1 MGFCY
6 VFLLEC
12 SEVLVV
18 QRQLLIPVET
28 YNANKASLVRLVC
41 VFLLVKLGSS
51 GVRGSVS
58 IPATTSNTVD
68 NVAICAALA
77 SFVVRAVVSWSAP
90 LEKEFVMVAVSTLLL
105 SLSIVVHVVVS
116 VSPVKSA
123 PRGTAHSIVRK
134 E

>member
-1 MGFCY
+1 M
-6 VFLLEC
+6 
-12 SEVLVV
+12 LVV

-28 YNANKASLVRLVC
+28 YNANKASLVRPVC
-41 VFLLVKLGSS
+41 VFLFVKLGSS

-77 SFVVRAVVSWSAP
+77 SFVVRGVVSWSAP
-90 LEKEFVMVAVSTLLL
+90 LEKGFVMVAVSTLLL

-116 VSPVKSA
+116 VCPVKSA